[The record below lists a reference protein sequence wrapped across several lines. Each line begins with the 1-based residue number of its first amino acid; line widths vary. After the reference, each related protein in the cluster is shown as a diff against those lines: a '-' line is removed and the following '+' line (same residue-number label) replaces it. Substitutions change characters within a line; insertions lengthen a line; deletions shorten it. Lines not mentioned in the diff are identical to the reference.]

1 MTYYLN
7 YCLIL
12 DEDVKNRTTY
22 FYKLED
28 IDIHGTSTMHR
39 PVSAELKRIAR

>member
-28 IDIHGTSTMHR
+28 IDIYDTSTMHR